1 MKNIRIIQLLK
12 NMGIHLVL
20 VCFCFFV
27 FYLTFNYDIELSIL
41 EKPRKNIT
49 TEILRQQNHSQQPK
63 PAKNI
68 KNTSQNSSEKGSSLD
83 QGLYD
88 Y

>member
-1 MKNIRIIQLLK
+1 
-12 NMGIHLVL
+12 MGIRVS
-20 VCFCFFV
+20 VFCILL
-27 FYLTFNYDIELSIL
+27 YFNYDIELSIL
-41 EKPRKNIT
+41 EKPRKNKTIT
-49 TEILRQQNHSQQPK
+49 TEILRQQDHSQQPK

>member
-1 MKNIRIIQLLK
+1 
-12 NMGIHLVL
+12 MGIHLVL

-41 EKPRKNIT
+41 EKPRKTTTIT
-49 TEILRQQNHSQQPK
+49 TKNLRQQNHIQQPK
-63 PAKNI
+63 PANNI
-68 KNTSQNSSEKGSSLD
+68 KNTSQNSSEKVSSLD
-83 QGLYD
+83 QGLYN

>member
-1 MKNIRIIQLLK
+1 
-12 NMGIHLVL
+12 MGIHLVL

-41 EKPRKNIT
+41 EKPRKNTTIT
-49 TEILRQQNHSQQPK
+49 TKNLRQQNHIQQPK
-63 PAKNI
+63 PANNI
-68 KNTSQNSSEKGSSLD
+68 KNTSQNSSEKVSSLD
-83 QGLYD
+83 QGLYN

>member
-49 TEILRQQNHSQQPK
+49 TEILRQQNHIQQPK

-68 KNTSQNSSEKGSSLD
+68 KNTSQNSSEKVSSLD
-83 QGLYD
+83 QGL
-88 Y
+88 

>member
-1 MKNIRIIQLLK
+1 
-12 NMGIHLVL
+12 MGIHLIL

-41 EKPRKNIT
+41 EKPRKNKTIP
-49 TEILRQQNHSQQPK
+49 TEIVRQQDHSQQPK

>member
-1 MKNIRIIQLLK
+1 
-12 NMGIHLVL
+12 MGIHLIL

-41 EKPRKNIT
+41 EKPRKNKTIP
-49 TEILRQQNHSQQPK
+49 TEIGRQQSHIQQPK
-63 PAKNI
+63 PAKII

>member
-1 MKNIRIIQLLK
+1 
-12 NMGIHLVL
+12 MGIHLVL

-41 EKPRKNIT
+41 EKPRKNTSIT
-49 TEILRQQNHSQQPK
+49 TKNLRQQNHIQQPK
-63 PAKNI
+63 PANNI
-68 KNTSQNSSEKGSSLD
+68 KNTSQNSSEKVSSLD
-83 QGLYD
+83 QGLYN

>member
-1 MKNIRIIQLLK
+1 
-12 NMGIHLVL
+12 MGIHLVL

-41 EKPRKNIT
+41 EKPRKNTTIT
-49 TEILRQQNHSQQPK
+49 TKNLRQQNYIQQPK
-63 PAKNI
+63 TANNI
-68 KNTSQNSSEKGSSLD
+68 KNTSQNSSEKVSSLD
-83 QGLYD
+83 QGLYN

>member
-1 MKNIRIIQLLK
+1 
-12 NMGIHLVL
+12 MGIHLVL

-41 EKPRKNIT
+41 EKPRKNTKIT
-49 TEILRQQNHSQQPK
+49 TEIGHQQSHIQQPK
-63 PAKNI
+63 PAKII